1 MTDSIKV
8 FIVDDSAVVR
18 QVMTNILE
26 NTNGI
31 TVIGAASD
39 PIMAMRKFE
48 EQWPDVILLDIEM
61 PKMDGITFLKKI
73 MLERPT
79 PVVICS
85 TLTTK
90 GAAVTLEAV
99 ASGAIEIISKPTVNL
114 KGFLES
120 SNTLLITAIKSAA
133 QARMSKV
140 KSDIKKMDVLKP
152 VAPISGTTDRVIAI
166 GTSTG
171 GTQAL
176 ERILTRLPKTTN
188 GIVVVQHMPEAFTSA
203 FANRLNSICEM
214 DVKEAV
220 DNDRVLRGSVLIA
233 PGGRHLLLR
242 RSGAQYRVEVKDG
255 PLVTR
260 HKPSANVLFRSVA
273 SAAGE
278 NAIGIIM
285 TGMGDDGA
293 KGLKELYDTG
303 ALTIGQNEDSCVVY
317 GMPKEAKKL
326 GGVVGEVDI
335 DLIPEIILT
344 MPSRTQF
351 AKKYNH

>member
-1 MTDSIKV
+1 MADSIKV

-18 QVMTNILE
+18 QVMTSILE
-26 NTNGI
+26 GAQGI
-31 TVIGAASD
+31 SVIGVASD
-39 PIMAMRKFE
+39 PIIAMKKFA

-61 PKMDGITFLKKI
+61 PNMDGLTFLKKI
-73 MLERPT
+73 MSERPT

-90 GAAVTLEAV
+90 GSQITLDAVS
-99 ASGAIEIISKPTVNL
+99 SGAIEVITKPTVNL
-114 KGFLES
+114 KGFLQS
-120 SNTLLITAIKSAA
+120 SNTALITAIKSAA

-140 KSDIKKMDVLKP
+140 KSGIVKGPILSSP
-152 VAPISGTTDRVIAI
+152 STISGTTDRVVAI

-176 ERILTRLPKTTN
+176 ERILTRLPKTTC

-214 DVKEAV
+214 DVKEAA
-220 DNDRVLRGSVLIA
+220 DNDRVLTGSVLIA

-273 SAAGE
+273 TAAGE

-293 KGLKELYDTG
+293 IGLKELFDTG
-303 ALTIGQNEDSCVVY
+303 ALTIGQNENSCVVY

-326 GGVVGEVDI
+326 GGVVGEVDL

-344 MPSRTQF
+344 MPTRKQF
-351 AKKYNH
+351 INKY